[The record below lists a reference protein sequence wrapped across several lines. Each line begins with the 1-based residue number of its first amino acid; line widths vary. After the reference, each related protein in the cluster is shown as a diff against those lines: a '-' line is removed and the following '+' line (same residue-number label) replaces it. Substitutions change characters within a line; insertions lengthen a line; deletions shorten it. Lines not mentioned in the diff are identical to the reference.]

1 MFRSKTSSILNL
13 LLDLY
18 NLNLTGFGKI
28 LFWGAIASMSLGNYT
43 TTIKIYVFF
52 CFIFGLFAV
61 AFIYN
66 LFFRF
71 NFSITGSLPEKT
83 SAGQTI
89 SYRIRIRNNSK
100 KTVYFLKISEKSLPK
115 TVKKIKNENSM
126 ITVLNP
132 GEESEIVNSLYF
144 KKRGAYLLDGF
155 YLLSCY
161 PFGIL
166 NKVKFVKDEKIIL
179 VYPEFSNLSNLLIP
193 VTTKYQ
199 PGGLSLSSSVG
210 ESTEFI
216 GTREYRYPDNPKLI
230 HWRSWAR
237 TGSPVVKEFHE
248 EYYLRIALIL
258 DTFIVTNKKEK
269 YNDTFEKAVSLSASV
284 ADNLAKLEYVLD
296 IFIAGPKFYH
306 LQAGRA
312 LAYLENI
319 LDLLAC
325 IEPSSEKPFEK
336 LPFDLLSH
344 LRSIS
349 TCILVMLD
357 LDERREKLIEL
368 IKNSGCG
375 LKIIVVKDDLDEKV
389 LEKYEN
395 MYGKIRHVTTSE
407 ISKGF
412 KTL

>member
-28 LFWGAIASMSLGNYT
+28 LLWGAIASMSLGNYT

-144 KKRGAYLLDGF
+144 KNNSGADFGYPTPYNLQYDGF
-155 YLLSCY
+155 TDVLTAQALNLA
-161 PFGIL
+161 PGLHHIKLAIADTRDGIL
-166 NKVKFVKDEKIIL
+166 DSGVFIQGGT
-179 VYPEFSNLSNLLIP
+179 FS
-193 VTTKYQ
+193 
-199 PGGLSLSSSVG
+199 
-210 ESTEFI
+210 
-216 GTREYRYPDNPKLI
+216 DNQTPYDDD
-230 HWRSWAR
+230 
-237 TGSPVVKEFHE
+237 P
-248 EYYLRIALIL
+248 
-258 DTFIVTNKKEK
+258 
-269 YNDTFEKAVSLSASV
+269 FETPA
-284 ADNLAKLEYVLD
+284 
-296 IFIAGPKFYH
+296 P
-306 LQAGRA
+306 
-312 LAYLENI
+312 
-319 LDLLAC
+319 
-325 IEPSSEKPFEK
+325 EPSSM
-336 LPFDLLSH
+336 LLGA
-344 LRSIS
+344 LALGGAALKKRN
-349 TCILVMLD
+349 
-357 LDERREKLIEL
+357 
-368 IKNSGCG
+368 KN
-375 LKIIVVKDDLDEKV
+375 
-389 LEKYEN
+389 
-395 MYGKIRHVTTSE
+395 
-407 ISKGF
+407 
-412 KTL
+412 